1 MDGNLGMTQDRAVAN
16 RRAMDRL
23 GLDRDSAK
31 EVEGGSVGEALTGA
45 AALVLGILGVIG
57 ISPPVLASIGAMCAG
72 VALLLGGGSIA
83 AEAREAFRS
92 RGQSPMRNSVLAGV
106 GLESMAGIAGATLGL
121 LALLGVSRITLLA
134 VAVLVFGTALLMASG
149 ATAGL
154 EQFVGPAPDTGR
166 RAYRYASYGA
176 SGADVVVGAGAV
188 VLGILALTGT
198 SSLTLVL
205 VALIAVGAATLTT
218 GSTLAT
224 RMFTLFK

>member
-1 MDGNLGMTQDRAVAN
+1 MNRADGAGAEWAMDLREYEVVSSYTGGFARVRHVTREEKRGERLMDGNLGMTQDRAVAN

-106 GLESMAGIAGATLGL
+106 GLESMAGIAGASLGL

-149 ATAGL
+149 AT
-154 EQFVGPAPDTGR
+154 
-166 RAYRYASYGA
+166 
-176 SGADVVVGAGAV
+176 
-188 VLGILALTGT
+188 
-198 SSLTLVL
+198 
-205 VALIAVGAATLTT
+205 
-218 GSTLAT
+218 
-224 RMFTLFK
+224 